1 MSLRRILV
9 PQWRNKGL
17 ILMHIIVLGGAGAMG
32 RVTVRALTMYADVD
46 LVTIADYDEQSAHD
60 VATALNSNKVQV
72 SQIDVNNEQRL
83 RELLHGADVALSAV
97 DYVFNL
103 PILAA
108 CIQEKV
114 HYADL
119 GGLFH
124 TTRKL
129 MQMHA
134 EVEAAGVT
142 AILGMGGTPGI
153 TNLLARAA
161 VDKLDHVDGI
171 KVQLGCSDTT
181 PSSAP
186 LVAPYSIRTILDE
199 FTKQPQVFQ
208 DGEWYPQQPLSGQE
222 ELVFPLPVGRATAIY
237 SLHSE
242 CATFPPSFRDKG
254 IRYVSFKIAFP
265 SDFMTK
271 LKFLV
276 DLGFGS
282 EEPVDVRGVK
292 VSPRE
297 TLARLLDMAP
307 AENVEP
313 QDCDVLRVIATG
325 EAAGQQVE
333 ITNQVVVLPYRRWRI
348 SAGALD
354 TGVPLAIAGR
364 MLARGEIPRRGAFG
378 PEMCVPVEPFFREL
392 ARYDMHVTETRT
404 VAMS

>member
-1 MSLRRILV
+1 
-9 PQWRNKGL
+9 
-17 ILMHIIVLGGAGAMG
+17 MHIIVLGGAGAMG
-32 RVTVRALTMYADVD
+32 RIAVRTLTEYTDVD
-46 LVTIADYDEQSAHD
+46 QVTIADYNEERAQEVAAALHSSKIQIKRVD
-60 VATALNSNKVQV
+60 VT
-72 SQIDVNNEQRL
+72 NEERL
-83 RELLHGADVALSAV
+83 RELLRGASVALNAV
-97 DYVFNL
+97 EYVFNL

-134 EVEAAGVT
+134 EVEAAGIT

-208 DGEWYPQQPLSGQE
+208 DGVWYPQQPLSGQE
-222 ELVFPLPVGRATAIY
+222 EMVFPLPVGRATAIY

-242 CATFPPSFRDKG
+242 CATFPLSFRDKG
-254 IRYVSFKIAFP
+254 IRHVSFKIAFP

-276 DLGFGS
+276 DLGFGND
-282 EEPVDVRGVK
+282 EPIDVRGVK

-297 TLARLLDMAP
+297 VLARLLDMAP
-307 AENVEP
+307 VENAEP
-313 QDCDVLRVIATG
+313 QDCDVLRIVATG
-325 EAAGQQVE
+325 EAGGQQVE
-333 ITNQVVVLPYRRWRI
+333 ITNQVVVLPYRRWGI

-364 MLARGEIPRRGAFG
+364 MLAHGEITRRGAFG

-392 ARYDMHVTETRT
+392 ARYDMHITETRT
-404 VAMS
+404 VALS

>member
-1 MSLRRILV
+1 
-9 PQWRNKGL
+9 
-17 ILMHIIVLGGAGAMG
+17 MHIIVLGGAGAMG
-32 RVTVRALTMYADVD
+32 RIAVRTLTEYSDVD
-46 LVTIADYDEQSAHD
+46 QVTIADYNAERAHEVGASLQS
-60 VATALNSNKVQV
+60 SKIQIK
-72 SQIDVNNEQRL
+72 QIDVNDEEHL
-83 RELLHGADVALSAV
+83 RALLRGADVVLNAV
-97 DYVFNL
+97 EYVFNL
-103 PILAA
+103 PILKA

-124 TTRKL
+124 MTRKL
-129 MQMHA
+129 MNMHA
-134 EVEAAGVT
+134 EVEEAGIT

-153 TNLLARAA
+153 TNVLARAA
-161 VDKLDHVDGI
+161 VDKLDRVERI
-171 KVQLGCSDTT
+171 KVQLGCSDNT

-208 DGEWYPQQPLSGQE
+208 DGVWYPQQPLSGQE
-222 ELVFPLPVGRATAIY
+222 EMVFPLPVGHATAVY

-242 CATFPPSFRDKG
+242 CATFPISFRDKG
-254 IRYVSFKIAFP
+254 IDYVSFKIAFP

-282 EEPVDVRGVK
+282 AEPITVRGNK

-297 TLARLLDMAP
+297 VLARLLEMAP
-307 AENVEP
+307 VEDVEP
-313 QDCDVLRVIATG
+313 LDCDVLRIVATG
-325 EAAGQQVE
+325 ETGGQPVE
-333 ITNQVVVLPYRRWRI
+333 ITNQIVVLPYRRWGI

-354 TGVPLAIAGR
+354 TGTPLAIAGR
-364 MLARGEIPRRGAFG
+364 MLATGEITRRGAFG
-378 PEMCVPVEPFFREL
+378 PEMCVPVEPFFHEL

-404 VAMS
+404 ITVS